1 MLTFASPWL
10 FGMAVAASLVVA
22 GLHLLSV
29 RRPPPLMLP
38 TARFVPDGEARA
50 VARQPRL
57 NDVLLLLLRIA
68 AVLAAGAALA
78 GARWQN
84 TTASELRLVVADEAL
99 RADTVWRDSV
109 TRALA
114 GDDALV
120 DVRFARGMSR
130 DVGAAL
136 VAAIGRAGQI
146 TTTHRAISRVD
157 LTVVLP
163 VRTASRAGFDAWR
176 SQWPGRVRVV
186 LRGSPELVPVDTTAA
201 DVRVVG
207 GVRDDIVEAALG
219 RSLADAPRRVLIER
233 GNAARAAV
241 AAERTVSTIV
251 VSWPTNGAPDGW
263 EPRSVQDT
271 VGALVANGEVLVGP
285 FVRTTSPTRALQ
297 ARIDSGSAMLAPV
310 RVIAWWSDGAPAAV
324 EQATAGGNGC
334 ARSVSVVLPAAGDL
348 LLSNEARGFRRA
360 LTAPCEAGSVPSSVL
375 MNDGG
380 RGDSLAP
387 ATAFRITDS
396 RQNRSDPW
404 WLTPALL
411 ALATMLLLGEWWW
424 LSGEGPL

>member
-38 TARFVPDGEARA
+38 TARFVPDGDARA
-50 VARQPRL
+50 VARQARL

-78 GARWQN
+78 GARWQD
-84 TTASELRLVVADEAL
+84 TTASELRMVVADEAL

-114 GDDALV
+114 GEGALV
-120 DVRFARGMSR
+120 DVRFTRGMSR
-130 DVGAAL
+130 DAGAAL
-136 VAAIGRAGQI
+136 VAAIGRAGQV

-163 VRTASRAGFDAWR
+163 ARTASRAGFDAWR

-186 LRGSPELVPVDTTAA
+186 LRGSPVLVPVDTSAA
-201 DVRVVG
+201 DVRVVDG
-207 GVRDDIVEAALG
+207 ARDDIVEAALG
-219 RSLADAPRRVLIER
+219 RSEADAPRRVRIER
-233 GNAARAAV
+233 GNAARATV
-241 AAERTVSTIV
+241 AAEPTASTIV
-251 VSWPTNGAPDGW
+251 VYWPTNGAPDGW
-263 EPRSVQDT
+263 EARSVQDT

-285 FVRTTSPTRALQ
+285 FVRTASPTRALQ
-297 ARIDSGSAMLAPV
+297 ARIDSGSAALAPA
-310 RVIAWWSDGAPAAV
+310 RVIAWWSDGVPAAV
-324 EQATAGGNGC
+324 EQTTAGGNGC

-348 LLSNEARGFRRA
+348 LLSTEARGFRRA
-360 LTAPCEAGSVPSSVL
+360 LTAPCDAGSVPASSLVK
-375 MNDGG
+375 DGS
-380 RGDSLAP
+380 RSDSLAP
-387 ATAFRITDS
+387 ATAFSITDS
-396 RQNRSDPW
+396 RRNRSDPW

-411 ALATMLLLGEWWW
+411 ALATLLLLGEWWW
-424 LSGEGPL
+424 RRREGPA

>member
-1 MLTFASPWL
+1 MLSFASPWL

-38 TARFVPDGEARA
+38 TARFVPDGDARA
-50 VARQPRL
+50 VARQARL
-57 NDVLLLLLRIA
+57 NDVLLLVLRIA
-68 AVLAAGAALA
+68 ALLATGAALA
-78 GARWQN
+78 GARWQGA
-84 TTASELRLVVADEAL
+84 TASQLRMVVADEAL
-99 RADTVWRDSV
+99 RADTVWRDSL

-120 DVRFARGMSR
+120 DVSFARGVSR
-130 DVGAAL
+130 DAGAAL
-136 VAAIGRAGQI
+136 VVAVRRASDI
-146 TTTHRAISRVD
+146 TATHRAISRVD

-163 VRTASRAGFDAWR
+163 ARVASRAGFDAWR
-176 SQWPGRVRVV
+176 SQWPGRVRVM
-186 LRGSPELVPVDTTAA
+186 LRGGPVSAADTSAA
-201 DVRVVG
+201 DVSVVG

-219 RSLADAPRRVLIER
+219 RSLADAPRRVRIER
-233 GNAARAAV
+233 V
-241 AAERTVSTIV
+241 ASVTTERTASTIV

-263 EPRSVQDT
+263 EAQSVQDT

-285 FVRTTSPTRALQ
+285 FVRTASPSRVLQ
-297 ARIDSGSAMLAPV
+297 ARIDSGTAAFAPA

-324 EQATAGGNGC
+324 EQTTAGGNGC
-334 ARSVSVVLPAAGDL
+334 ARSVSVMLPAAGDL

-360 LTAPCEAGSVPSSVL
+360 LIAPCDADRVPSSSLVK
-375 MNDGG
+375 DGS
-380 RGDSLAP
+380 RSDSLAP
-387 ATAFRITDS
+387 ATAFRITGS

-411 ALATMLLLGEWWW
+411 AVATMLLLGEWWW
-424 LSGEGPL
+424 RHREGPV